1 MVFPA
6 CENKLEFLAR
16 VAVNNRILLVDI
28 QFLFYGV
35 PALNLAFNF

>member
-6 CENKLEFLAR
+6 CEHELELLAR